1 MYWVNILSSIHA
13 VNGSQCVCLTVSCW
27 RPFFFFQPT
36 SPTPSTK
43 EGNIPAPKGKGT
55 LCCYCG
61 FSSGI
66 LNKCERCGRLINNG
80 KIVDIRHGFHSP
92 QNSKVSPPV
101 SKESFYGA
109 GNRRTKVRRQ
119 LDNPPARQS
128 RPKFEE
134 PQCVT
139 LSSDEDVDETQV
151 ISPKKLKEDHL
162 VESSAVIESHTINK
176 VNWIFAE
183 TLQLTWFV

>member
-1 MYWVNILSSIHA
+1 MLLMLH
-13 VNGSQCVCLTVSCW
+13 TVFALQYHVEDRS
-27 RPFFFFQPT
+27 FFFQPT

-176 VNWIFAE
+176 VN
-183 TLQLTWFV
+183 